1 MQTIMNEAASAMQA
15 TYPECIK
22 ESKST
27 HRAQSLLWLIVAVVL
42 FVIYSQQ
49 PDKDSTLCLVQLA
62 LVSIFVILAVCKFFG
77 RSSKLIYIS
86 TGSVIKKQSYS
97 FNVALQP
104 DVLRCLEEGNT
115 ARLKALKNDDAGGL
129 LVEFLESEDHL
140 FFAARM
146 FKYEPHGCEAKT
158 DWVTMKR

>member
-15 TYPECIK
+15 TYPECIN
-22 ESKST
+22 ETKSSN
-27 HRAQSLLWLIVAVVL
+27 RAQAFLWLLIAVVL

-62 LVSIFVILAVCKFFG
+62 LVAIFAVLAIYKFFG
-77 RSSKLIYIS
+77 RSSKLIYVP

-140 FFAARM
+140 FLAACL
-146 FKYEPHGCEAKT
+146 FKYEPHGYEAKT
-158 DWVTMKR
+158 VWVTMKR

>member
-15 TYPECIK
+15 TYPECIN
-22 ESKST
+22 ETKSSN
-27 HRAQSLLWLIVAVVL
+27 RAQAFLWLLIAVVL

-62 LVSIFVILAVCKFFG
+62 LVAIFAVLAIYKFFS
-77 RSSKLIYIS
+77 RSSKLIYIP
-86 TGSVIKKQSYS
+86 TGSPVKKQSYS

-115 ARLKALKNDDAGGL
+115 ARLKALKSDDAGGL

-140 FFAARM
+140 FLAARL
-146 FKYEPHGCEAKT
+146 FKYEPHGYEAKT
-158 DWVTMKR
+158 VWVTMKR

>member
-1 MQTIMNEAASAMQA
+1 MQTIMNEDASTMQA

-22 ESKST
+22 ESKSNN
-27 HRAQSLLWLIVAVVL
+27 RAQAFLWLLIAVVL

-62 LVSIFVILAVCKFFG
+62 LVAIFADLAIYKFFG
-77 RSSKLIYIS
+77 RSSKLIYVP
-86 TGSVIKKQSYS
+86 TGSVVKKESYS

-140 FFAARM
+140 FLAARL
-146 FKYEPHGCEAKT
+146 FKYEPHGYEAKT
-158 DWVTMKR
+158 VWVTMKR

>member
-1 MQTIMNEAASAMQA
+1 MQTIENVASDKQA

-22 ESKST
+22 ESKSSN
-27 HRAQSLLWLIVAVVL
+27 RAQALLWLLIAVVL

-49 PDKDSTLCLVQLA
+49 PDKDNTLGLVQIT
-62 LVSIFVILAVCKFFG
+62 LVAIFVVLAVYKFFSHG
-77 RSSKLIYIS
+77 SKLIYIP
-86 TGSVIKKQSYS
+86 TGGAVAKQTHCFS
-97 FNVALQP
+97 VALQP

-129 LVEFLESEDHL
+129 LVELLESEDHL
-140 FFAARM
+140 FHAARL
-146 FKYEPHGCEAKT
+146 FKYEPHGFEART

>member
-1 MQTIMNEAASAMQA
+1 MQTIMNEAASTMQA
-15 TYPECIK
+15 TYPECIN
-22 ESKST
+22 ETKSSN
-27 HRAQSLLWLIVAVVL
+27 RAQSLLWLLIAVVL

-62 LVSIFVILAVCKFFG
+62 LVAIFAVLAVHKFF
-77 RSSKLIYIS
+77 SHNSKLIYIP
-86 TGSVIKKQSYS
+86 TGSVVKKESYS
-97 FNVALQP
+97 FNVALQS

-140 FFAARM
+140 FLAARL
-146 FKYEPHGCEAKT
+146 FKYEPHGYEAKT